1 MFHANPSSESQA
13 WEFKHPDFRRG
24 QLLALQN
31 IKRKSSKP
39 TNSSS
44 IKGSL
49 SNSGTGQS
57 PSTDIDT
64 IRDDRIDI
72 LTNQMSEMMERMRQ
86 MSENYSLLYAETVSC
101 RMLQSKHQQ
110 ACSFPNDFKN

>member
-39 TNSSS
+39 STPSSL
-44 IKGSL
+44 KGNLGS
-49 SNSGTGQS
+49 SGTGQS
-57 PSTDIDT
+57 PLTDIDM
-64 IRDDRIDI
+64 RDDRIEC
-72 LTNQMSEMMERMRQ
+72 LTNQMSEMMDKMRQ
-86 MSENYSLLYAETVSC
+86 MNENYGLLYAETVSC
-101 RMLQSKHQQ
+101 
-110 ACSFPNDFKN
+110 